1 MGILSKNTNPNLTF
15 AKCWRN
21 DLVAAISVSLVAL
34 PLGLGVAVASGV
46 PPIAGVMSAIVGGL
60 FTSFVRSSHIAIN
73 GPTAGLI
80 AIVLSAMTALDDGSG
95 RTYNYVLAAF
105 VCAGLIQV
113 LLGFFKW
120 GKVAEI
126 FPTTVINGILAAI
139 GIIIIAKQ
147 IPFALG
153 VEVSGEHTVELLK
166 NDIKAIPYANPILAL
181 ITVVGLILLV
191 FHSRISYKLFHVFPA
206 PIWVLLFAIP
216 IAYYYGFSQEHV
228 ANFMGKDVEV
238 GPHFLINVP
247 DNVLESLLMPD
258 FSMIGRPA
266 FWVTVFSVT
275 LIATIE
281 TLAAAKA
288 IDRLDPYKR
297 KTNLNKDLMAM
308 GASTILSA
316 FLGGLPVISVI
327 VRTTVNIQNKARS
340 SWSNFFHGG
349 LLLLFILVLTPVLQ
363 MIPLAALAAILIFM
377 GFKLAS
383 PRLFKDTYRQGL
395 EQLLFL
401 SVTILFTLY
410 NNLLVGIVAGMVS
423 TLMVHILLA
432 RLPLTNYLQVQFFS
446 KNKIVPIPDGT
457 TEYRI
462 KGVANFL
469 RAMTINDELRSLPRE
484 NDIIFNVSKA
494 NILDLT
500 ISEYLY
506 NFKFE
511 YEKEFNSNVLF
522 KGLDE
527 HTSSTTNKL
536 ALKSLKNLPP
546 TPLNQRQ
553 KKLYR
558 FALENGWEYQQQME
572 YNVSNLSKFKFF
584 ESRPIEYKENIIN
597 GKCRKSDVNWQM
609 ADITFDEGALA
620 AKEVYHTTVEM
631 LHLEHDIP
639 IFILENETFFDRYF
653 DRVRAFTGQKDIDL
667 QRYPNFSDKFLLK
680 GPDEE
685 QILNFFTPSLI
696 EFLES
701 HEVYHIESNG
711 NSLLI
716 FRNLR
721 IAKTEDIQTMLE
733 FSEDF
738 VYEIEQ
744 NMEKD

>member
-1 MGILSKNTNPNLTF
+1 MGILYKEKNPNLSF
-15 AKCWRN
+15 AKSWRS
-21 DLVAAISVSLVAL
+21 DLMAAISVSLVAL

-46 PPIAGVMSAIVGGL
+46 PPIAGVTSAIVGGL

-95 RTYNYVLAAF
+95 RTYNYILAAF
-105 VCAGLIQV
+105 VCAGLLQV
-113 LLGFFKW
+113 ILGFFRW
-120 GKVAEI
+120 GKIAEV

-139 GIIIIAKQ
+139 GVIIIAKQ
-147 IPFALG
+147 IPFAIG
-153 VEVSGEHTVELLK
+153 VEVSGEHTVELLQ
-166 NDIKAIPYANPILAL
+166 NDLKAIPYANPILAL
-181 ITVVGLILLV
+181 ITLVGLVLLV

-216 IAYYYGFSQEHV
+216 VAYYFGFSKEHSAHFLGRSV
-228 ANFMGKDVEV
+228 DV
-238 GPHFLINVP
+238 GPYFLISVP
-247 DNVLESLLMPD
+247 DNILESLLLPD
-258 FSMIGRPA
+258 FSMIAKPA
-266 FWVTVFSVT
+266 FWLTVFSVS

-297 KTNLNKDLMAM
+297 KTDLNKDLVAV

-327 VRTTVNIQNKARS
+327 VRTTVNIQNGAKT
-340 SWSNFFHGG
+340 SWSNFFHGL
-349 LLLLFILVLTPVLQ
+349 LLLLFVLALTPVLQ

-383 PRLFKDTYRQGL
+383 PRLFRETYSQGL

-401 SVTILFTLY
+401 SVTLIFTLY
-410 NNLLVGIVAGMVS
+410 NNLLVGILAGMAC
-423 TLMVHILLA
+423 TLLVHILLA
-432 RLPLTNYLQVQFFS
+432 RLPLTNFVQLQFFS
-446 KNKIVPIPDGT
+446 KNKIVNIPDGR

-462 KGVANFL
+462 RGVANFL
-469 RAMTINDELRSLPRE
+469 RAMKINDELRKIPRAQ
-484 NDIIFNVSKA
+484 DIVFDVSKA

-506 NFKFE
+506 NFKSE
-511 YEKEFNSNVLF
+511 YEKEFNASVLF
-522 KGLDE
+522 RGLDA

-536 ALKSLKNLPP
+536 ALKSLKSLPP
-546 TPLNQRQ
+546 APLNQRQ

-558 FALENGWEYQQQME
+558 MAMENGWEYQQQME

-584 ESRPIEYKENIIN
+584 ESRPIEYKENIIR
-597 GKCRKSDVNWQM
+597 GKCKKSDVKWEL
-609 ADITFDEGALA
+609 ADITFDEGALT

-631 LHLEHDIP
+631 LHLEEEIP
-639 IFILENETFFDRYF
+639 VFILESETFLDRYF
-653 DRVRAFTGQKDIDL
+653 DRVLGFSGQKDIDI
-667 QRYPNFSDKFLLK
+667 QRYPDFSDKFILK
-680 GPDEE
+680 GSNEE
-685 QILNFFTPSLI
+685 SILRFFNSSI
-696 EFLES
+696 IHFLDD

-721 IAKTEDIQTMLE
+721 IAKTEDIKTMME

-738 VYEIEQ
+738 VFEIEKTKK
-744 NMEKD
+744 ED